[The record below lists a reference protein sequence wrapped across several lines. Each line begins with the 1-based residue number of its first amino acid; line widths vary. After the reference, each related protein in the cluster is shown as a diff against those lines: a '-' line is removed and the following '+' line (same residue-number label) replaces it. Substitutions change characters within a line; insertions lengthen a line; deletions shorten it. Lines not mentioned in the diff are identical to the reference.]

1 MMPVFK
7 NNGESSTAKNYRPV
21 SLLSVVSKFFEK
33 LVKIMFLD
41 HLEKCSLFSDF
52 QYGFRFS
59 RSNIDLMTVAS
70 DKITRACS
78 NSGATQILALDR
90 AVTEFDMLIF
100 FTNVS
105 LMEFWVRYLT
115 LLCLFSVIGSLECF
129 WIGSIYK
136 NIQLTLEFLK
146 APLMVLQ
153 FSYYTL
159 MTFVWNLYCYP
170 C

>member
-1 MMPVFK
+1 
-7 NNGESSTAKNYRPV
+7 
-21 SLLSVVSKFFEK
+21 
-33 LVKIMFLD
+33 MFLD

-52 QYGFRFS
+52 QCGFRSS

-78 NSGATQILALDR
+78 NSGATQVVALDR

-100 FTNVS
+100 STNVS

-129 WIGSIYK
+129 
-136 NIQLTLEFLK
+136 
-146 APLMVLQ
+146 
-153 FSYYTL
+153 
-159 MTFVWNLYCYP
+159 
-170 C
+170 